1 MGADASKDKIDA
13 ARDSGA
19 EHLAL
24 DELSLRSFP
33 EDACALKA
41 LTSLS
46 VRQNQLSEVP
56 ILLVTLLATEL
67 RRVVTVLV
75 ERIHFVR
82 KAG

>member
-1 MGADASKDKIDA
+1 M
-13 ARDSGA
+13 
-19 EHLAL
+19 
-24 DELSLRSFP
+24 ELT
-33 EDACALKA
+33 